1 MIKKNFVLAIFVF
14 ALFATGAVH
23 ADIASTKYVS
33 DNALDSVEVFNI
45 TDDRDFTAPYIT
57 GGTLYL
63 PTAWGNSDEI
73 DPGLAVLASSD
84 EGYQF
89 ATDDYGYNEFSIAP
103 TVDYMKDSIRNT
115 FAQNAIWVS
124 PCDDPESEDC
134 VTSAAG
140 VIKGV
145 LIGRGSNNYDS
156 VPAQILDGV
165 IEIPLAN
172 DHESIYAPGVVR
184 VANDSGE
191 YDDILETFDP
201 DREFG
206 VVGSTVPT
214 VEYMQSEIEKNK
226 TKVDTALSTTSTN
239 PVQNKVVTSALNSK
253 AAGAEYVEPLTP
265 EYSFS
270 TTRVLTVENGK
281 LRIPYAYTNGEDAS
295 AIAGVVYVANNDN
308 DEYFFDEENA
318 FEEGEFD
325 MKKVVPGIN
334 YMNEKIAANKL
345 TQGTNV
351 TISNNTINVA
361 TANATTA
368 GVAEWGTVPAGSA
381 TSTTSAKI
389 WIE

>member
-1 MIKKNFVLAIFVF
+1 MIKKNFVLAISVF

-23 ADIASTKYVS
+23 ADIASTKYVDEKLPAAGNTS
-33 DNALDSVEVFNI
+33 TPVYIDNDGKAAAVTAI
-45 TDDRDFTAPYIT
+45 TSS
-57 GGTLYL
+57 LL
-63 PTAWGNSDEI
+63 P
-73 DPGLAVLASSD
+73 L
-84 EGYQF
+84 
-89 ATDDYGYNEFSIAP
+89 
-103 TVDYMKDSIRNT
+103 
-115 FAQNAIWVS
+115 AQNAIWVS

-134 VTSAAG
+134 VTSATG

-145 LIGRGSNNYDS
+145 RIGRGSNNYDS

-172 DHESIYAPGVVR
+172 DHDSIYAPGVVR
-184 VANDSGE
+184 VANDSIE
-191 YDDILETFDP
+191 YDEILETFDP
-201 DREFG
+201 DREVG
-206 VVGSTVPT
+206 VAGSTVPT
-214 VEYMQSEIEKNK
+214 VYYMQNEIEENK

-253 AAGAEYVEPLTP
+253 AAGAEYVEALHEDGYLDTDMLLN
-265 EYSFS
+265 
-270 TTRVLTVENGK
+270 VANGK
-281 LRIPYAYTNGEDAS
+281 LQIPYAYTDGEDAE
-295 AIAGVVYVANNDN
+295 AIAGVVYVANNDD

-318 FEEGEFD
+318 NEDGEFD

-361 TANATTA
+361 TASATTA